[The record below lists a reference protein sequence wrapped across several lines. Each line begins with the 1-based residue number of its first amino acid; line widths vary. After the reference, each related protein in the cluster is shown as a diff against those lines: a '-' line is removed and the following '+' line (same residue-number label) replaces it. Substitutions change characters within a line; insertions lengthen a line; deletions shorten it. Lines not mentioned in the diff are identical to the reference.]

1 MGEVFSAQVVTDDP
15 YNVNIRR
22 GMRVAVKVVNR
33 MVVDDLL
40 MARLEREAQAAR
52 LIHSA
57 YVPALLA
64 VDRTP
69 DESKEGQEELF
80 LVLQLLEGQSFS
92 HRLKARGGFLT
103 WPEVFRL
110 GEDVLRGLMDAHRAG
125 IVHRDLKPGNIF
137 LARQP
142 DGSER
147 GMILDFGV
155 CKVDG
160 SDGEKLTVTGESLG
174 TVSYMA
180 PEQIRGA
187 SKVDERADL
196 YSFAMVVFEALSG
209 RLAHDATGQMAM
221 LASKLERSARS
232 IREVATVP
240 IPEKLEGI
248 LRTCLARKPGD
259 RYPSAQ
265 ELLKVWSGLAHAR
278 TLVQPRAS
286 VVAAG
291 SQSQPSFPHV
301 GVSGAVVAPVG
312 ATGGLFANGFG
323 TQTSLSASTVESV
336 RAASDGREPAGVSR
350 PRRRTPM
357 FIGAGAIAA
366 GIMVMGAVALGRA
379 PRPDAATDLH
389 GTAEL
394 PRITAATTSAPLVS
408 ATAPVLADAAPAPT
422 APTGVTVDAAPAP
435 NVMTLKEIDLETLPL
450 AGGDLGTG
458 IAPRSSP
465 PAAIPASSP
474 VHPGHR
480 PSSSTSTKK
489 PTKDGFMS
497 EAPF

>member
-1 MGEVFSAQVVTDDP
+1 MGEVFSAQVVDDDP

-33 MVVDDLL
+33 MVCDDLL

-80 LVLQLLEGQSFS
+80 LVMELLLGQSFS
-92 HRLKARGGFLT
+92 HRLKARGGFLS
-103 WPEVFRL
+103 WEEVYPM

-137 LARQP
+137 LSRQP

-155 CKVDG
+155 CKLDG
-160 SDGEKLTVTGESLG
+160 SDGDKLTVTGESLG

-196 YSFAMVVFEALSG
+196 YSFAMVIFESLSG

-221 LASKLERSARS
+221 LASKLERAARS

-240 IPEKLEGI
+240 IPAGLEAV
-248 LRTCLARKPGD
+248 LRTCLARKPND

-265 ELLKVWSGLAHAR
+265 ELLKVWRSLGQMRAV
-278 TLVQPRAS
+278 VQPRPSAL
-286 VVAAG
+286 AHGA
-291 SQSQPSFPHV
+291 QSQPSFPHV
-301 GVSGAVVAPVG
+301 GSGAGG
-312 ATGGLFANGFG
+312 AAHANAAGMLG
-323 TQTSLSASTVESV
+323 TQTALSASTLDSATGP
-336 RAASDGREPAGVSR
+336 RDPASSLEDGSHGGGRGAWR
-350 PRRRTPM
+350 PRRRTPVL
-357 FIGAGAIAA
+357 IAAGAIAA
-366 GIMVMGAVALGRA
+366 AIMVMGAIALGRA
-379 PRPDAATDLH
+379 PKAAAAADGPSGMTASAATGALADDEIPH
-389 GTAEL
+389 VAIVNQVPT
-394 PRITAATTSAPLVS
+394 PVAAPA
-408 ATAPVLADAAPAPT
+408 AAADAAVA
-422 APTGVTVDAAPAP
+422 
-435 NVMTLKEIDLETLPL
+435 EIDLDSLPVAVAD
-450 AGGDLGTG
+450 AG
-458 IAPRSSP
+458 ARSVPSLSP
-465 PAAIPASSP
+465 SP
-474 VHPGHR
+474 SRAGHR
-480 PSSSTSTKK
+480 GSGGKK
-489 PTKDGFMS
+489 RSNDGFMS
-497 EAPF
+497 VAPF

>member
-1 MGEVFSAQVVTDDP
+1 MGEVFSAQVVDDDP

-33 MVVDDLL
+33 LVCDDLL

-69 DESKEGQEELF
+69 DEAREGQEELF
-80 LVLQLLEGQSFS
+80 LVMELLEGQSYS
-92 HRLKARGGFLT
+92 HRLKARGGYLS
-103 WPEVFRL
+103 WEEVYEI
-110 GEDVLRGLMDAHRAG
+110 GEDVLRGLMDAHNAG

-155 CKVDG
+155 CKLDG
-160 SDGEKLTVTGESLG
+160 SDGDKLTVTGESLG

-196 YSFAMVVFEALSG
+196 YSFAMVVFESLSG

-240 IPEKLEGI
+240 IPAGLEAV

-265 ELLKVWSGLAHAR
+265 ELLKVWRSLGQMKAV
-278 TLVQPRAS
+278 VQPRP
-286 VVAAG
+286 AALAHG
-291 SQSQPSFPHV
+291 AQSQPSFPHV
-301 GVSGAVVAPVG
+301 GSSPGAGPRDG
-312 ATGGLFANGFG
+312 AGQASVLG
-323 TQTSLSASTVESV
+323 TQTALSASTIDSATGHYLAEIEEQE
-336 RAASDGREPAGVSR
+336 RLPGTWR
-350 PRRRTPM
+350 PRRRTPVL
-357 FIGAGAIAA
+357 IAAGAIAA
-366 GIMVMGAVALGRA
+366 AIMVMGAVALGRA
-379 PRPDAATDLH
+379 PKAAAAADVPAAASTSNAAEDQVPHVAIVSQVPTPAADAAT
-389 GTAEL
+389 A
-394 PRITAATTSAPLVS
+394 
-408 ATAPVLADAAPAPT
+408 
-422 APTGVTVDAAPAP
+422 
-435 NVMTLKEIDLETLPL
+435 EIDLDSLPT
-450 AGGDLGTG
+450 AGAGADAGAAVAAVA
-458 IAPRSSP
+458 APSP
-465 PAAIPASSP
+465 SRGGRRGAN
-474 VHPGHR
+474 
-480 PSSSTSTKK
+480 KK
-489 PTKDGFMS
+489 RTKDGFMS
-497 EAPF
+497 VAPF